1 MNRIVLLLLALTTVF
16 TFTQCKPYQPEGQ
29 GITGQVTWLEGN
41 QMPTISETGNESKK
55 DPKGIPVKRT
65 IRIYPLLK
73 ISDMSLEDGLFKS
86 LAAKPITEIETD
98 ESGKYSIKLSPGR
111 YSVFTVEEDGL
122 FANTFDG
129 EGNVQPVTVKEGE
142 WTLLDIVINYKA
154 VF

>member
-1 MNRIVLLLLALTTVF
+1 MNRTILLLLALTTIF
-16 TFTQCKPYQPEGQ
+16 TFTHCKPYQPEGQ

-41 QMPTISETGNESKK
+41 QMPTISDSGNESNKE
-55 DPKGIPVKRT
+55 PKGIPVKRT
-65 IRIYPLLK
+65 IRIYPLLNF
-73 ISDMSLEDGLFKS
+73 SDMSLEDGLFKS

-122 FANTFDG
+122 FANIFDG

>member
-1 MNRIVLLLLALTTVF
+1 MNRISLFLLASTAVF

-41 QMPTISETGNESKK
+41 HMPTITDSGKESKK
-55 DPKGIPVKRT
+55 ESKGIPVKRI

-86 LAAKPITEIETD
+86 IAAKPITEIETD
-98 ESGKYSIKLSPGR
+98 ESGKYSIKLSSGR

-122 FANTFDG
+122 FANIFDG
-129 EGNVQPVTVKEGE
+129 EGNVQPITVKEGE
-142 WTLLDIVINYKA
+142 WILLDIVINYKA

>member
-1 MNRIVLLLLALTTVF
+1 MNRIILLFLALTTVF

-41 QMPTISETGNESKK
+41 QMPTISESGKESQKE
-55 DPKGIPVKRT
+55 PKGKPVKRT

-73 ISDMSLEDGLFKS
+73 ISDMSMEDGLIKS
-86 LAAKPITEIETD
+86 LAAKPITEIESD
-98 ESGKYSIKLSPGR
+98 ETGKYSIQLSPGR

-122 FANTFDG
+122 FANIFDG

-154 VF
+154 VY